1 VRFSAAGVVIGLF
14 ACLAWGGDSW
24 QDFRG
29 PACNGCS
36 DSVGLPVEWGETQ
49 NVKWKTAIHDRGWSS
64 PALFGDL
71 LILHLEGTDVQF
83 IVALNK
89 KTGQTV

>member
-1 VRFSAAGVVIGLF
+1 VRFSAAGVVVGLL
-14 ACLAWGGDSW
+14 ASLAWDGDSW
-24 QDFRG
+24 HDFRG
-29 PACNGCS
+29 PNCNRCS
-36 DSVGLPVEWGETQ
+36 DSVGLPVEWGEIQ

-83 IVALNK
+83 IVVLNK

>member
-1 VRFSAAGVVIGLF
+1 MQFSAGGVVSGLF
-14 ACLAWGGDSW
+14 ACLA
-24 QDFRG
+24 
-29 PACNGCS
+29 
-36 DSVGLPVEWGETQ
+36 WGETQ

-64 PALFGDL
+64 LVLFGDL